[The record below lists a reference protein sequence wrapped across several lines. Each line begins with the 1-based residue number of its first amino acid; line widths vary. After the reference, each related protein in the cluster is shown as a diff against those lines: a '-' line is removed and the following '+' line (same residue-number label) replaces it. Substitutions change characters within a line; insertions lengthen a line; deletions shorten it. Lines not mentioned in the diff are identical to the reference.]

1 MGGIAVSVSSTLFFI
16 VEIIGTAAFAL
27 SGAMTGL
34 KYKLDV
40 FGILFLA
47 VVTALGGGC
56 MRDIILGR
64 VPPAMFRDYR
74 YLLVAVCIALGAFL
88 LARFARVGYHKN
100 EEKLTSIANI
110 FDAAGLGS
118 FVVVGMAAGINAG
131 YGDNGFFLVFL
142 GLLTCIGGGLLRDL
156 FVQRMPGVLHKHVYA
171 LPCILGGVL
180 YLILIRRNVSD
191 LIAIPVVMVFIFT
204 FRMLATKYHWNLPHA
219 E

>member
-1 MGGIAVSVSSTLFFI
+1 MSTSSTLFFI

-40 FGILFLA
+40 FGVVFLA

-56 MRDIILGR
+56 TRDIILGR

-74 YLLVAVCIALGAFL
+74 YMLAAVATALLAFL
-88 LARFARVGYHKN
+88 AAKFAGGEYRKN
-100 EEKLTSIANI
+100 EGTLSSIANI

-118 FVVVGMAAGINAG
+118 FVVVGMEAGINAG

-142 GLLTCIGGGLLRDL
+142 GLITCIGGGLLRDA
-156 FVQRMPGVLHKHVYA
+156 FVVRMPGVLHKHVYA

-180 YLILIRRNVSD
+180 YLILIRTAVSD
-191 LIAIPVVMVFIFT
+191 LISIPAVIVFVFT
-204 FRMLATKYHWNLPHA
+204 FRMLATRYHWNLPHA

>member
-1 MGGIAVSVSSTLFFI
+1 MSVSSTLFFI

-40 FGILFLA
+40 FGVLFLA

-56 MRDIILGR
+56 TRDIILGR

-74 YLLVAVCIALGAFL
+74 YMLVAVLIALLAFL
-88 LARFARVGYHKN
+88 AARFAGGEYHKN
-100 EEKLTSIANI
+100 EDKLTAIANV

-118 FVVVGMAAGINAG
+118 FVVVGMEAGINAG

-142 GLLTCIGGGLLRDL
+142 GLITCIGGGLLRDA
-156 FVQRMPGVLHKHVYA
+156 FVMRMPGVLHKHVYA

-180 YLILIRRNVSD
+180 YLLLIRLSVSD
-191 LIAIPVVMVFIFT
+191 LISIPVVMAFIFI
-204 FRMLATKYHWNLPHA
+204 FRMLATKYRWNLPHA

>member
-1 MGGIAVSVSSTLFFI
+1 MSLSSTLFFI
-16 VEIIGTAAFAL
+16 VEMIGTLAFAL

-40 FGILFLA
+40 FGVGFLA

-56 MRDIILGR
+56 TRDIILGR
-64 VPPAMFRDYR
+64 VPPTMFRDYR
-74 YLLVAVCIALGAFL
+74 YMLAAVTIALLAFL
-88 LARFARVGYHKN
+88 AAKFAGGEYRKN
-100 EEKLTSIANI
+100 EDKLTSIANI

-118 FVVVGMAAGINAG
+118 FVVVGMDAGINAG

-142 GLLTCIGGGLLRDL
+142 GLLTCIGGGLLRDT

-180 YLILIRRNVSD
+180 YLFLIRQNVSE
-191 LIAIPVVMVFIFT
+191 LISIPVVMVFIFT
-204 FRMLATKYHWNLPHA
+204 FRMLATKYHWNLPRA
-219 E
+219 D

>member
-1 MGGIAVSVSSTLFFI
+1 MSVSSTLFFI

-74 YLLVAVCIALGAFL
+74 YLLVAVVIALLAFL
-88 LARFARVGYHKN
+88 AARFAGGEYHKN
-100 EEKLTSIANI
+100 EDKLTAIANV

-118 FVVVGMAAGINAG
+118 FVVVGMEAGINAG

-142 GLLTCIGGGLLRDL
+142 GLITCIGGGLLRDV
-156 FVQRMPGVLHKHVYA
+156 FVVRMSGVLHKHVYA

-180 YLILIRRNVSD
+180 YLLLIRLNVSD
-191 LIAIPVVMVFIFT
+191 LIAIPVVMAFIFI
-204 FRMLATKYHWNLPHA
+204 FRMLATKYRWNLPRA

>member
-1 MGGIAVSVSSTLFFI
+1 MSLSATLFFI

-40 FGILFLA
+40 FGIVFLA

-56 MRDIILGR
+56 TRDIILGR

-74 YLLVAVCIALGAFL
+74 YMLVAVLIALLAFL
-88 LARFARVGYHKN
+88 AARFAGGEYHKN
-100 EEKLTSIANI
+100 EEKLTAIANI

-118 FVVVGMAAGINAG
+118 FVVVGMNAGINAG

-142 GLLTCIGGGLLRDL
+142 GLLHRRRFAAGCVRGADVRRAPQACLC
-156 FVQRMPGVLHKHVYA
+156 PALHS
-171 LPCILGGVL
+171 G
-180 YLILIRRNVSD
+180 RRPVPDSD
-191 LIAIPVVMVFIFT
+191 PSP
-204 FRMLATKYHWNLPHA
+204 RQ
-219 E
+219 

>member
-1 MGGIAVSVSSTLFFI
+1 MSASSTMFFI

-40 FGILFLA
+40 FGIVFLA

-56 MRDIILGR
+56 TRDIILGR

-74 YLLVAVCIALGAFL
+74 YLLVAVSIALLAFL
-88 LARFARVGYHKN
+88 AAKFAGGEYRKN
-100 EEKLTSIANI
+100 EEKLSAVANV

-118 FVVVGMAAGINAG
+118 FVVVGMQAGINAG

-142 GLLTCIGGGLLRDL
+142 GLLTCIGGGLLRDA
-156 FVQRMPGVLHKHVYA
+156 FVVQMPGVLHKHVYA
-171 LPCILGGVL
+171 LPCILGGLL
-180 YLILIRRNVSD
+180 YLFLIRQGISD
-191 LIAIPVVMVFIFT
+191 LVSIPVVIVFIFT

-219 E
+219 D

>member
-1 MGGIAVSVSSTLFFI
+1 MAKEQIKEQKAPGGRPHGGKPQMKIDGKVIKRLLTYMKPFRVQAV
-16 VEIIGTAAFAL
+16 
-27 SGAMTGL
+27 
-34 KYKLDV
+34 
-40 FGILFLA
+40 
-47 VVTALGGGC
+47 
-56 MRDIILGR
+56 
-64 VPPAMFRDYR
+64 
-74 YLLVAVCIALGAFL
+74 LVAVCIALGAFL

-100 EEKLTSIANI
+100 EERLTAIANI

-118 FVVVGMAAGINAG
+118 FVVVGMEAGINAG

-180 YLILIRRNVSD
+180 YLVMIRQHVSD
-191 LIAIPVVMVFIFT
+191 LISIPVVMLFIFT

>member
-1 MGGIAVSVSSTLFFI
+1 MSVSSTLFFI

-74 YLLVAVCIALGAFL
+74 YMLVAVLIALLAFL
-88 LARFARVGYHKN
+88 
-100 EEKLTSIANI
+100 T
-110 FDAAGLGS
+110 AGS
-118 FVVVGMAAGINAG
+118 
-131 YGDNGFFLVFL
+131 
-142 GLLTCIGGGLLRDL
+142 
-156 FVQRMPGVLHKHVYA
+156 
-171 LPCILGGVL
+171 
-180 YLILIRRNVSD
+180 
-191 LIAIPVVMVFIFT
+191 
-204 FRMLATKYHWNLPHA
+204 
-219 E
+219 

>member
-1 MGGIAVSVSSTLFFI
+1 VNTSSTLFFI

-40 FGILFLA
+40 FGVVFLA

-56 MRDIILGR
+56 TRDIILGR

-74 YLLVAVCIALGAFL
+74 YMLAAVATALLAFL
-88 LARFARVGYHKN
+88 AAKFAGGEYRKN
-100 EEKLTSIANI
+100 EETLSSIANI

-118 FVVVGMAAGINAG
+118 FVVVGMEAGINAG

-142 GLLTCIGGGLLRDL
+142 GLITCIGGGLLRDA
-156 FVQRMPGVLHKHVYA
+156 FVVRMPGVLHKHVYA

-180 YLILIRRNVSD
+180 YLILIRTAVSD
-191 LIAIPVVMVFIFT
+191 LISIPAVIVFVFT
-204 FRMLATKYHWNLPHA
+204 FRMLATRYHWNLPHA

>member
-1 MGGIAVSVSSTLFFI
+1 MNTSSTLFFI

-40 FGILFLA
+40 FGVVFLA

-56 MRDIILGR
+56 TRDIILGR

-74 YLLVAVCIALGAFL
+74 YMLAAVATALLAFL
-88 LARFARVGYHKN
+88 AAKFAGSEYRKN
-100 EEKLTSIANI
+100 EETLSSIANI

-118 FVVVGMAAGINAG
+118 FVVVGMEAGINAG
-131 YGDNGFFLVFL
+131 YGGNGFFLVFL
-142 GLLTCIGGGLLRDL
+142 GLITCIGGGLLRDA
-156 FVQRMPGVLHKHVYA
+156 FVVQMPGVLHKHVYA

-180 YLILIRRNVSD
+180 YLILIRTAVSD
-191 LIAIPVVMVFIFT
+191 LISIPLVIVFIFT
-204 FRMLATKYHWNLPHA
+204 FRMLATRYHWNLPHA

>member
-16 VEIIGTAAFAL
+16 VEIIGTAAFSL

-40 FGILFLA
+40 FGIVFLG

-56 MRDIILGR
+56 TRDIILGR

-74 YLLVAVCIALGAFL
+74 YMLVAVLIALLAFL
-88 LARFARVGYHKN
+88 AAKYAGGEYHKN
-100 EEKLTSIANI
+100 EEKLSAIANV
-110 FDAAGLGS
+110 FDAAGLGT
-118 FVVVGMAAGINAG
+118 FVVVGMEAGISAG

-142 GLLTCIGGGLLRDL
+142 GLITCIGGGLLRDL
-156 FVQRMPGVLHKHVYA
+156 FVVRMSGVLHKHVYA

-180 YLILIRRNVSD
+180 YLILIRLSVSD
-191 LIAIPVVMVFIFT
+191 LFSIPVVIVFIFT
-204 FRMLATKYHWNLPHA
+204 FRMLATRYHWNLPRA

>member
-1 MGGIAVSVSSTLFFI
+1 MFFI

-40 FGILFLA
+40 FGIVFLA

-56 MRDIILGR
+56 TRDIILGR

-74 YLLVAVCIALGAFL
+74 YLLVAVSIALLAFL
-88 LARFARVGYHKN
+88 AAKFAGGEYRKN
-100 EEKLTSIANI
+100 EEKLSAVANV

-118 FVVVGMAAGINAG
+118 FVVVGMQAGINAG

-142 GLLTCIGGGLLRDL
+142 GLLPCIGGGLLRDA
-156 FVQRMPGVLHKHVYA
+156 FVVQMPGVLHKHVYA
-171 LPCILGGVL
+171 LPCILGGLL
-180 YLILIRRNVSD
+180 YLFLIRQGISD
-191 LIAIPVVMVFIFT
+191 LVSIPVVIVFIFT

-219 E
+219 D

>member
-1 MGGIAVSVSSTLFFI
+1 MSVSSTLFFI

-56 MRDIILGR
+56 TRDIILGR

-74 YLLVAVCIALGAFL
+74 YMLGAVLIALLAFL
-88 LARFARVGYHKN
+88 AARFARGEYHKN
-100 EEKLTSIANI
+100 EDKLTAIANV

-118 FVVVGMAAGINAG
+118 FVVVGMNAGINAG
-131 YGDNGFFLVFL
+131 YGDNSFFLVFL
-142 GLLTCIGGGLLRDL
+142 GLITCIGGGLLRDV
-156 FVQRMPGVLHKHVYA
+156 FVVRMSGVLHKHVYA

-180 YLILIRRNVSD
+180 YLLLIRMNVSE
-191 LIAIPVVMVFIFT
+191 LVSVPVVIVFIFT
-204 FRMLATKYHWNLPHA
+204 FRMLATKYRWNLPRA

>member
-1 MGGIAVSVSSTLFFI
+1 MGGPAVSLSATLFFI

-40 FGILFLA
+40 FGIVFLA

-56 MRDIILGR
+56 TRDIILGR

-74 YLLVAVCIALGAFL
+74 YMLVAVLIALLAFL
-88 LARFARVGYHKN
+88 AARFAGGEYHKN
-100 EEKLTSIANI
+100 EEKLTAIANI

-118 FVVVGMAAGINAG
+118 FVVVGMNAGINAG

-142 GLLTCIGGGLLRDL
+142 GLITCIGGGLLRDV
-156 FVQRMPGVLHKHVYA
+156 FVVRMSGVLHKHVYA

-180 YLILIRRNVSD
+180 YLILIRLRVSE
-191 LIAIPVVMVFIFT
+191 LLSIPVVIVFIFT